1 MDLYK
6 KIDLKTIEVL
16 PQLVEDYIYKNE
28 KTADLAQFKPDLK
41 EIEKVI
47 NLKKDFSN
55 RNELFNAL
63 NNQYKKFDL
72 STKAEN
78 NLNLLLENS
87 TYTVCVAHQLCLFTG
102 PSYFIYKILSA
113 IKTAKILKEKY
124 PKNNFVPI
132 YWMGSEDHDFE
143 EINHCYVYGKKI
155 EWQNEEEG
163 AVGRMSLNGIDNAI
177 EQLEEILGNSEA
189 EQLLL
194 SELKT
199 FFTLKNITY
208 GKAFQQWI
216 MHLFKDF
223 GLLVIDQDD
232 KILKKCFT
240 SVMHK
245 DIEENASMQA
255 IKNTLEYLNTN
266 YHVQATPRDINL
278 FYFNG
283 NKRERIEALNDGF
296 QLVESKKYFTKEEIL
311 AELNSNPENFSPNVI
326 LRPLYQETV
335 LPNVVFMGGPGEVSY
350 WAELKEVFNFNKIVQ
365 PIILLRD
372 MALTLPQ
379 RDLLRIEEWNINTEN
394 IFGDY
399 NIIAKRLVKQFSD
412 NELNLN
418 TEKAELL
425 KLFSTI
431 KERVKLIDKNLE
443 NSVNA
448 EEQKTLNSFSNLE
461 QKIMRAEKKQHETVL
476 NQLEKIKDKVFPNGT
491 LQERHDNFL
500 PLYTRLGITFFEDL
514 LKEFNSFEKE
524 IYIFKY

>member
-6 KIDLKTIEVL
+6 KIDLKTIELL
-16 PQLVEDYIYKNE
+16 PKLVEDYIYQNE
-28 KTADLAQFKPDLK
+28 KTADLAQFKPNLK

-47 NLKKDFSN
+47 ELKKDFSN

-63 NNQYKKFDL
+63 KNQYQGFSL

-78 NLNLLLENS
+78 NLNLIQENN
-87 TYTVCVAHQLCLFTG
+87 TYTICVAHQLCLFTG

-113 IKTAKILKEKY
+113 IKMAKILKEKY
-124 PKNNFVPI
+124 PQHNFVPI

-163 AVGRMSLNGIDNAI
+163 AVGRMSLKGMEKAI
-177 EQLEEILGNSEA
+177 AQLEEILGNNEA
-189 EQLLL
+189 EQAVLN
-194 SELKT
+194 EIKT
-199 FFTLKNITY
+199 FFTNKNVSY
-208 GKAFQQWI
+208 GKVFQQWI

-232 KILKKCFT
+232 KMLKKCFA
-240 SVMHK
+240 SVMQK

-255 IKNTLEYLNTN
+255 LKNTLEYLSAD

-278 FYFNG
+278 FYFNE
-283 NKRERIEALNDGF
+283 NKRERIEALNGGF

-350 WAELKEVFNFNKIVQ
+350 WMELKEVFNFNKIVQ

-379 RDLLRIEEWNINTEN
+379 RDLLRLEEWNVSTED

-399 NIIAKRLVKQFSD
+399 NSIAKRLVKQFSD

-418 TEKAELL
+418 NEKNDLL

-431 KERVKLIDKNLE
+431 KEKVKLIDKNLE
-443 NSVNA
+443 KSVNA
-448 EEQKTLNSFSNLE
+448 EEQKTINSFSNLE
-461 QKIMRAEKKQHETVL
+461 DKILRAEKKQHETTL

-500 PLYTRLGITFFEDL
+500 PLYTRLGKTFFEDL

-524 IYIFKY
+524 IYIFKH